1 MMQYT
6 GVEKVF
12 ILKKSFKDSV
22 TTMVQGKMKC
32 CTK

>member
-6 GVEKVF
+6 RVEKVF
-12 ILKKSFKDSV
+12 ILKKYFKDSV
-22 TTMVQGKMKC
+22 TTVAQGKMKC